1 MKRLLI
7 GLFMMLWISPG
18 QLGYGMTFKVKVDYR
33 GRLSLEK
40 NNEKIRD
47 SSTTVLD
54 LRKNE
59 PIVFI
64 LENRNKKTIILNIKG
79 QKGQVKLDT
88 SDFYY
93 SRSISTDENLI
104 LASKKETTDLHE
116 KFTLFCGYDTPYTFY
131 SEFLVRIIPEQ
142 VVASPLVTPM
152 NDGRTGPG
160 KESESTPE
168 NKYKPG
174 SMVYDALTLLEPEK
188 HNYNDFI
195 QIMRFYFGDTLT
207 INEAIIK
214 NLIKDNPFL
223 NRALDTNLMFRFK
236 QTAKARSEELPGTSS
251 FSFSSIGGLDVTN
264 IADGLAKFLV
274 KRTKQELS
282 IAFFER
288 FKTALNDSS
297 KAYKKDLKTIFP
309 ATCNLL
315 NIIDKEV
322 YDYQKYIQ
330 NLRAVFM
337 KDLTDLNKSLPK
349 IVDNHKDMFQ
359 AKPEIKALLLSGC
372 YIAGALENRVHPA
385 DILVNYPDEYL
396 NGLDKNFQ
404 AALRTLQLLSES
416 LRDTTTGDAP
426 DYWVNLKQV
435 RGLVNNKTTFQV
447 YLGLLY
453 QQAKRKSKPIEYEG
467 KTLVK
472 IMDDLAPHYNESYEN
487 YKKFI
492 FGLAEKT
499 VTLNKMII
507 EYNQPV
513 QDSTTFELYAKFFNK
528 TVGLIEYCTT
538 IGELPFFRD
547 IPALNQLPVKTTDY
561 FSVSY
566 SACDLA
572 IDINRKNYSSAIN
585 HFLNIY
591 QVVIAKQDIKST
603 EILHKIARYG
613 SLAAAV
619 ATAKNSDEVE
629 TVIVSF
635 ALPAGSSRIKRETPF
650 NISLNAYCGLFLGY
664 EQIKG
669 IDPPWTWGYQKFN
682 SFGVAAPVGIAIS
695 RGHSVFFFGTG
706 ETGWTKDKYGWAGWS
721 SSVFV
726 SLIDIGALAAFRFTD
741 DSTKN
746 APTILLQDIISPG
759 LFLSLGIP
767 QTPLSINIGW
777 QIGPILR
784 NVTAKTTE
792 YKNNYTRISISV
804 CVDIPILNFYNTSKK
819 D

>member
-1 MKRLLI
+1 
-7 GLFMMLWISPG
+7 MMLWISPS
-18 QLGYGMTFKVKVDYR
+18 QLGYGMTFKVKVDYQC
-33 GRLSLEK
+33 RLSLEK
-40 NNEKIRD
+40 NNEKIKD
-47 SSTTVLD
+47 SSTIVLD

-64 LENRNKKTIILNIKG
+64 LENQNKKTVILNIKG

-104 LASKKETTDLHE
+104 LASKKGSTDLHE
-116 KFTLFCGYDTPYTFY
+116 KFTLYCGCDPTHTFY
-131 SEFLVRIIPEQ
+131 SEFLVR
-142 VVASPLVTPM
+142 VVTEKVVISPPVTYT
-152 NDGRTGPG
+152 NDGSAGPG
-160 KESESTPE
+160 DETKSAPE
-168 NKYKPG
+168 NNYKAG

-188 HNYNDFI
+188 HYYNDFVK
-195 QIMRFYFGDTLT
+195 IMRFYFGDTLT

-214 NLIKDNPFL
+214 KLIKNNPFL

-236 QTAKARSEELPGTSS
+236 KARTAQFEEAPGASS
-251 FSFSSIGGLDVTN
+251 FSFSSIGGLDITN

-288 FKTALNDSS
+288 FRKTLNDTSE
-297 KAYKKDLKTIFP
+297 AYKKDLRTIFP
-309 ATCNLL
+309 VTCSLL
-315 NIIDKEV
+315 NIIDKEI

-330 NLRAVFM
+330 NLQAAFRN
-337 KDLTDLNKSLPK
+337 DLVGLNKSLPK
-349 IVDNHKDMFQ
+349 IMDNHDNIFQ
-359 AKPEIKALLLSGC
+359 KKPEIKALLLSGC
-372 YIAGALENRVHPA
+372 YIAGALEDRVHPA
-385 DILVNYPDEYL
+385 DILANYPDDYL
-396 NGLDKNFQ
+396 KNLDKNFR

-416 LRDTTTGDAP
+416 LRDTTSEEAP

-435 RGLVNNKTTFQV
+435 RGLVNNRTAFRV

-453 QQAKRKSKPIEYEG
+453 QQAQRKSEPIEYSG
-467 KTLVK
+467 KNLVQ
-472 IMDDLAPHYNESYEN
+472 IMDDLAPQYDASYES

-492 FGLAEKT
+492 LGLAEKT
-499 VTLNKMII
+499 VTLNKMIV
-507 EYNQPV
+507 ENNQSV
-513 QDSTTFELYAKFFNK
+513 QDSATFELYAKFFNK

-547 IPALNQLPVKTTDY
+547 IPALNKLPVKMNDY
-561 FSVSY
+561 FTVSY
-566 SACDLA
+566 SACDMA
-572 IDINRKNYSSAIN
+572 IDINRKNYASAIN
-585 HFLNIY
+585 HFLKIY
-591 QVVIAKQDIKST
+591 QVVITKYDANSPDI
-603 EILHKIARYG
+603 LPKIARYG

-629 TVIVSF
+629 TVIESF
-635 ALPAGSSRIKRETPF
+635 ALPAGSARIKRETPC
-650 NISLNAYCGLFLGY
+650 NVSLNAYCGLFLGY
-664 EQIKG
+664 ERIKS
-669 IDPPWTWGYQKFN
+669 IDPPWTWDYQKIN
-682 SFGVAAPVGIAIS
+682 SFGVAAPVGIAVS
-695 RGHSVFFFGTG
+695 WGHSVFFFGTG
-706 ETGWTKDKYGWAGWS
+706 KNGWKEDKYGWAGWS

-759 LFLSLGIP
+759 IFFSLGFP
-767 QTPLSINIGW
+767 RSPFSVNIGW
-777 QIGPILR
+777 QIGPLLR
-784 NVTAKTTE
+784 NVSPNVTQ

-804 CVDIPILNFYNTSKK
+804 CADIPILNFYSKSKK